1 MKPEKKNKSVESS
14 QRSEGALVDL
24 LNTEI
29 RQLQD
34 AKLIED
40 LKKLV
45 ATNPGGLYE
54 GLLDLLNRRQEELTR
69 TYYFLAQSQ
78 GRELDYIQRNSELL
92 KKNTS
97 LTNRLDS
104 ISDKYK
110 LYKDAHE
117 TIKQKAAS
125 LFKENKE
132 LKTKLTSVSNE
143 GALQLAFAIEND
155 LAYYDD
161 KDTFSKEYILTL
173 ISDILKQKGCKVKE
187 RSK

>member
-1 MKPEKKNKSVESS
+1 MKQKKKDEAVRSS
-14 QRSEGALVDL
+14 QGSEAAMVDL
-24 LNTEI
+24 LNAEM

-54 GLLDLLNRRQEELTR
+54 GLLDLLNRRQAELTR
-69 TYYFLAQSQ
+69 TYYFLSQSQ

-97 LTNRLDS
+97 LTNRFDS
-104 ISDKYK
+104 ISEKYK
-110 LYKDAHE
+110 LYKDAHK
-117 TIKQKAAS
+117 TIKEKAAS

-132 LKTKLTSVSNE
+132 LKTKLTASSNE
-143 GALQLAFAIEND
+143 GAKQLAFAIESD
-155 LAYYDD
+155 LAYYGD
-161 KDTFSKEYILTL
+161 KDTFSKEYILSL
-173 ISDILKQKGCKVKE
+173 ISDILKQRGCETKK
-187 RSK
+187 